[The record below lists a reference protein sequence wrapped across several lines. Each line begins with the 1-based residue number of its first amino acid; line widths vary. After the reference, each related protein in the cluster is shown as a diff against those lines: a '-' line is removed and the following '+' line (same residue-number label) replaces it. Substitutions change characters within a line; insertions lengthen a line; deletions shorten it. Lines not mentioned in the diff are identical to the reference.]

1 MTFRYHLL
9 EIVFRMAS
17 RYIKNKTIGLE
28 NIPPKGQGYIA
39 AANHRSFADAAI
51 LPQTLVTAR
60 KEAVHM
66 VSYAELFDKPIMGTI
81 LRWAEGLV
89 LDRSSKEGI
98 ERFFRDAKRILLEKH
113 ECVGLHPEAHIS
125 KTGKLGR
132 GRTGAARLALETG
145 CPVVPIG
152 LFGTDIVMPPG
163 TTKLNYKRRAMSIVI
178 GKPLSFRKYM
188 RAYEAGDERV
198 KEEILEG
205 ATTVIMR
212 AIASITRQHYPF
224 GERALARL
232 AQYEEP
238 DSGGAA

>member
-1 MTFRYHLL
+1 MTLRYHLL
-9 EIVFRMAS
+9 EIIFRLAS
-17 RYIKNKTIGLE
+17 RYLKNKVIGLE

-66 VSYAELFDKPIMGTI
+66 VSYAELFEKPIMGTI

-98 ERFFRDAKRILLEKH
+98 ERFFQDAKRILLEKH

-132 GRTGAARLALETG
+132 GRTGAARLAIETG

-152 LFGTDIVMPPG
+152 LFGTDVVMPPG

-178 GKPLSFRKYM
+178 GKPIWFNKYAK
-188 RAYEAGDERV
+188 AYNEGDERT
-198 KEEILEG
+198 KQEILEG

-212 AIASITRQHYPF
+212 AIASIIGQEYPF
-224 GERALARL
+224 GERALAKL
-232 AQYEEP
+232 PQYEEP
-238 DSGGAA
+238 ASP